1 METDRPGEESSAG
14 SESSSDGLETD
25 LMFLEISSQG
35 LKDDETFLSPDTA
48 SLVSST
54 SEESITSK
62 PNSREKLN
70 EYLVSKNIE
79 PVSQPWVEWEKASDS
94 TKLRYT
100 RRTAEIF
107 SSVLHDQ
114 TPSCAGSLWQAVVS
128 YPAMNEALGLDELSE
143 TSKCYLQ
150 VLAEAYDKAHGWDT
164 RRQILSMMSGVSNY
178 NDISRFVPGLSRYRF
193 TIANLHRLQHG
204 SGASVTPQPSS
215 KIRVDPRQL
224 DHFLS
229 YITSPHLVQ
238 DLPFGQKTLKLSSGQ
253 LVEVP
258 NVIRTMIPQR
268 IVRQYTQYCKETG
281 FEAFSERTMLRVLN
295 ECKASTRKSLQ
306 GLDYF
311 AADGARAFDELEGL
325 GLQLGEL
332 GRGKEWQVR
341 YVKSKC
347 EEFQENWIMLF
358 KQGDLISQMDGS
370 MARKNRSDDRST
382 QTGNIYVGFCS
393 WYSFFISINYA
404 CNRFY
409 LLRLLRLFDLDN
421 MKHTYCK
428 YFLSL
433 MLQ

>member
-107 SSVLHDQ
+107 SSVLHDL

-150 VLAEAYDKAHGWDT
+150 VLAEAYDKAHGLDT
-164 RRQILSMMSGVSNY
+164 RQQILSMMCGVSNY
-178 NDISRFVPGLSRYRF
+178 NDISRFIPGLSRYRF

-215 KIRVDPRQL
+215 KIGVDPRQL

-229 YITSPHLVQ
+229 YIKSPHLVQ
-238 DLPFGQKTLKLSSGQ
+238 DLPFGQ
-253 LVEVP
+253 
-258 NVIRTMIPQR
+258 
-268 IVRQYTQYCKETG
+268 
-281 FEAFSERTMLRVLN
+281 ERAKINKRMSQKR
-295 ECKASTRKSLQ
+295 S
-306 GLDYF
+306 
-311 AADGARAFDELEGL
+311 FD
-325 GLQLGEL
+325 
-332 GRGKEWQVR
+332 
-341 YVKSKC
+341 
-347 EEFQENWIMLF
+347 M
-358 KQGDLISQMDGS
+358 
-370 MARKNRSDDRST
+370 
-382 QTGNIYVGFCS
+382 
-393 WYSFFISINYA
+393 
-404 CNRFY
+404 
-409 LLRLLRLFDLDN
+409 
-421 MKHTYCK
+421 
-428 YFLSL
+428 
-433 MLQ
+433 

>member
-107 SSVLHDQ
+107 SSVLHDL

-143 TSKCYLQ
+143 TSKCYLR

-178 NDISRFVPGLSRYRF
+178 NDISRFIPGLSRYRF

-238 DLPFGQKTLKLSSGQ
+238 DLPFGQKTLKLSSGH

-325 GLQLGEL
+325 VLQLGEL

-341 YVKSKC
+341 YVKSLKVAKFYLKGDFKVSNRKC

-382 QTGNIYVGFCS
+382 LTG
-393 WYSFFISINYA
+393 
-404 CNRFY
+404 
-409 LLRLLRLFDLDN
+409 
-421 MKHTYCK
+421 K
-428 YFLSL
+428 YTSVFALGIRFLSV
-433 MLQ
+433 